1 MSEVSV
7 WREIGGSVEKVGFL
21 RLAEEGLTFAYDPQY
36 AGHPVSVSLPVRWEA
51 HGPRATENF
60 FRGLIPEGAAYREL
74 ARTLR
79 AGEESYLPFLER
91 LRDESIG
98 ALLFSVDDEPPY
110 RHAAYLEAPSDLFDD
125 LTMRPIETAV
135 STLGKTR
142 LSLTGAMA
150 KVGLYRDRISGR
162 WFLPVGGAPS
172 THIVKVAN
180 SAQFP
185 NETVNEALCLRVAAR
200 CGLPAARAELIPMEK
215 GAPLLAVE
223 RFDRVIDGSSRM
235 VDGMPAPHRLHQEDF
250 AQAISTRL
258 KYEPT
263 DGNYLNRIVYAAR
276 SHCANAFGEGH
287 LLFEYTLFNYLIGN
301 CDNHLKNYALL
312 YDSDWAGRE
321 VAPLYDVIS
330 TVLYPEIY
338 LEMGVSFGGDRRI
351 DRVTREAIEGA
362 AARCGLPK
370 DLVWSTF
377 EELGCTIP
385 GALEEEADKLAHEGY
400 PEAKSILAPILCGVE
415 GRFRI

>member
-21 RLAEEGLTFAYDPQY
+21 KLADGGLAFTYEEGYEGAPI
-36 AGHPVSVSLPVRWEA
+36 SVSLPVQRTA
-51 HGPRATENF
+51 HGPLTTGNF
-60 FRGLIPEGAAYREL
+60 FRGLIPEGEAYREF
-74 ARTLR
+74 ARMLR
-79 AGEESYLPFLER
+79 ASEESYLPFLER

-98 ALLFSVDDEPPY
+98 ALLFSIDEEPPY
-110 RHAAYLEAPSDLFDD
+110 QHPAYEEVPPDLLEKLAAHPV
-125 LTMRPIETAV
+125 ETAV
-135 STLGKTR
+135 STLGRTR

-150 KVGLYRDRISGR
+150 KIGLYRDCASGR
-162 WFLPVGGAPS
+162 WLLPTGGVPS

-200 CGLPAARAELIPMEK
+200 CGLPAARVELIPVEK
-215 GAPLLAVE
+215 DAPLLAVE
-223 RFDRVIDGSSRM
+223 RFDRVIDGSSRL
-235 VDGMPAPHRLHQEDF
+235 VDGMPVPHRLHQEDF

-263 DGNYLNRIVYAAR
+263 DGNYLNQIVYVAR

-351 DRVTREAIEGA
+351 DRVTRGAIEGT
-362 AARCGLPK
+362 AARCGLPR
-370 DLVWSTF
+370 DLVWGAF
-377 EELGCTIP
+377 DELGRTIP
-385 GALEEEADKLAHEGY
+385 GALEEEADNLAHEGY
-400 PEAKSILAPILCGVE
+400 PEAKTILSPILRGVE
-415 GRFRI
+415 SRFRI